1 MTKHGVQQI
10 WILAG
15 NFSQSQPGRMPM
27 LTVIFEVEAK
37 PGQQQVTMR

>member
-1 MTKHGVQQI
+1 M

-27 LTVIFEVEAK
+27 LTVILEVEAK
-37 PGQQQVTMR
+37 PGQQQGTMR